1 MITRMKSRYG
11 VDVEIGTP
19 KIAYKETI
27 TANGDSQYRH
37 KKQSGGAGQF
47 AEVWMKVEPLPRGEG
62 FQFVDEVVGGAIPR
76 QFIGSCEKGVL
87 GALKEGFLAGY
98 PVVDVRVIVYDG
110 KTHPVDSKDIA
121 FQIAAAHA
129 FKESCEKA
137 KPALLEPIMNVE
149 FTIPEESMGDVTG
162 SLSSRRG
169 RVLGMDSESGSQI
182 VKAQIPLEEMYK
194 YANELKSLTG
204 GRATYTMTFSHYE
217 VVPSNIVQKIIE
229 QGPKKK
235 KAEE

>member
-1 MITRMKSRYG
+1 
-11 VDVEIGTP
+11 
-19 KIAYKETI
+19 
-27 TANGDSQYRH
+27 DSQYRH

-47 AEVWMKVEPLPRGEG
+47 AEVWMRVEPLSRGEG
-62 FQFVDEVVGGAIPR
+62 FQFVDEVVGGAIPK
-76 QFIGSCEKGVL
+76 QFVGSCEKGVMK
-87 GALKEGFLAGY
+87 ALKDGFIAGY
-98 PVVDVRVIVYDG
+98 PVVDVKVIVYDG

-121 FQIAAAHA
+121 FQIAASHA

-149 FTIPEESMGDVTG
+149 LTIPEESMGDVTG

-169 RVLGMDSESGSQI
+169 RVLGMDSEGGSQI

-204 GRATYTMTFSHYE
+204 GRATYTMTFSHHE
-217 VVPSNIVQKIIE
+217 IVPPNVAQKVIE
-229 QGPKKK
+229 QSPKAKKK
-235 KAEE
+235 EEE